1 MLTAQQAAAMRIG
14 SYAVPTEAPDGKV
27 AEIADRIPAN
37 PRWAVRGTK
46 TA

>member
-1 MLTAQQAAAMRIG
+1 MRLVR
-14 SYAVPTEAPDGKV
+14 YAVPTEAPDGKV
-27 AEIADRIPAN
+27 AKIADHIPAN